1 MGKSHQNIAGQM
13 KTELEEPL
21 AAFAGAMKERRKIVQ
36 GGIEKLLKVKV
47 AQTQQV
53 NKTRDR
59 YEQECLKIK
68 GYLAQGHMVM
78 GQEERKNKAK
88 LEKTQINL
96 ATSNTEYENAVK
108 ILEET
113 TGRWNRD
120 WKAAADKF
128 QDLEEERLDFMKS
141 SLWSFANIASTVCV
155 SDDASC
161 EKVRLSLENCE
172 VEKDIV
178 RFIKE
183 RGTGQEIP
191 DPPKYINFCRGDVSD
206 TQSEASEDD
215 SYSVAQFQRTINPA
229 YRSSSPQPSTYES
242 HHNPQTSLAR
252 DLGHDPGTPPSR
264 EATLTPQKL
273 VTDRGKPPQ
282 LDYQP
287 QPSRLG
293 YDQSQHGPLAA
304 VPHDPYPM
312 DGMTMLCRT
321 GPPSE
326 RSSAHSPVRPSSR
339 DSQSEYSNPTS
350 FSSQEPPSGKTSPV
364 KQSAPPAERNLMKKK
379 SGFFQSHSP
388 FRRKSN
394 KEKDNSTVMTSSN
407 RNTWS
412 ASRTNNN
419 QNTPSRRDQTYG
431 QESRNMITGRATG
444 SPEPIDPNASYQL
457 NVGNN
462 VFDVA
467 TPDRKSKAAQN
478 KAAQQEDDADPI
490 AQALAELKGVTKAS
504 SSRMSAD
511 NYHGISTPAPG
522 ATPNSRPGGAQM
534 ANGALMAGMRGT
546 PPPSYDQPVQ
556 RLGLPQPAFTSKAMQ
571 QTRQKYVD
579 QTQNMFNSQGRSDSQ
594 GGYGSGSQ
602 SRPGTRG
609 NDMPRAA
616 SPAPP
621 RSASPRPGMQVDT
634 RQAYRSA
641 SPNPYGGS
649 QRRPHSESPQK
660 RGSDLGYYRHT
671 SPNDV
676 ARAVS
681 PAPFRDQDRPGSSHV
696 NNDMSIQLAPG
707 PDEGYGSK
715 GRASSRAGNVRPM
728 SHYGGQDGSGGASR
742 QRSKSVAEVRQFNR
756 EGRPILHFARALYMY
771 QAAIPEELS
780 FAKGDILAVLRHQD
794 DGWWEAEVAGKN
806 GRPGL
811 VPSNYLQNC

>member
-1 MGKSHQNIAGQM
+1 
-13 KTELEEPL
+13 
-21 AAFAGAMKERRKIVQ
+21 
-36 GGIEKLLKVKV
+36 
-47 AQTQQV
+47 
-53 NKTRDR
+53 
-59 YEQECLKIK
+59 
-68 GYLAQGHMVM
+68 M

-96 ATSNTEYENAVK
+96 ATSNTDYENAVK
-108 ILEET
+108 ALEET

-178 RFIKE
+178 SFIKE

-191 DPPKYINFCRGDVSD
+191 DPPKYINFRRGDVSD
-206 TQSEASEDD
+206 SQSEASDDD

-242 HHNPQTSLAR
+242 HHDPHSALVR
-252 DLGHDPGTPPSR
+252 DVGHDPQTPPSR
-264 EATLTPQKL
+264 EATLTPQKGIA
-273 VTDRGKPPQ
+273 DRSRQPQ
-282 LDYQP
+282 LDYQS
-287 QPSRLG
+287 QQHNKIG

-326 RSSAHSPVRPSSR
+326 LSSANSAMRPSSR
-339 DSQSEYSNPTS
+339 DSQSECSNPTS

-364 KQSAPPAERNLMKKK
+364 KQNPMPHEEKQVLKKK

-394 KEKDNSTVMTSSN
+394 KEKDHGAVTTPSS

-412 ASRTNNN
+412 ARTTT
-419 QNTPSRRDQTYG
+419 QNTPSRRPQMSDQDS
-431 QESRNMITGRATG
+431 QNMITDRATG
-444 SPEPIDPNASYQL
+444 SPEPIDPRASFQL

-467 TPDRKSKAAQN
+467 QPDREGKMVQN
-478 KAAQQEDDADPI
+478 ANEAEEALDPI
-490 AQALAELKGVTKAS
+490 AQALAELKGVTKQS
-504 SSRMSAD
+504 SSRISAD
-511 NYHGISTPAPG
+511 RYHGVPTPAPG
-522 ATPNSRPGGAQM
+522 STPNSRPGGVQM

-546 PPPSYDQPVQ
+546 PPPSYDQPVE

-579 QTQNMFNSQGRSDSQ
+579 QTQNMFNSSQGRQDSQ
-594 GGYGSGSQ
+594 GGYG

-609 NDMPRAA
+609 NDIPRAT

-621 RSASPRPGMQVDT
+621 RSASPRPGMQVDP
-634 RQAYRSA
+634 RQAYRSG

-649 QRRPHSESPQK
+649 QHNRAQTASAQK
-660 RGSDLGYYRHT
+660 RGSDQGYYRHT
-671 SPNDV
+671 SPNDIV
-676 ARAVS
+676 RAVS
-681 PAPFRDQDRPGSSHV
+681 PAPFRDQDRPSSSHV
-696 NNDMSIQLAPG
+696 SNDMSMQLANSPG
-707 PDEGYGSK
+707 DGYGSQK
-715 GRASSRAGNVRPM
+715 GRGGERQMAGNGRPM
-728 SHYGGQDGSGGASR
+728 SYYGGQGGGQGPGASR
-742 QRSKSVAEVRQFNR
+742 ERSKSVADVRKFTR
-756 EGRPILHFARALYMY
+756 DGRPILHFGK
-771 QAAIPEELS
+771 S
-780 FAKGDILAVLRHQD
+780 FLPSFDFIL
-794 DGWWEAEVAGKN
+794 
-806 GRPGL
+806 
-811 VPSNYLQNC
+811 C

>member
-1 MGKSHQNIAGQM
+1 
-13 KTELEEPL
+13 
-21 AAFAGAMKERRKIVQ
+21 
-36 GGIEKLLKVKV
+36 
-47 AQTQQV
+47 
-53 NKTRDR
+53 
-59 YEQECLKIK
+59 
-68 GYLAQGHMVM
+68 M

-108 ILEET
+108 ALEET

-172 VEKDIV
+172 VEKDIIG
-178 RFIKE
+178 FIRE

-191 DPPKYINFCRGDVSD
+191 DPPKYINFCRGDVD
-206 TQSEASEDD
+206 TQSEASEDEN
-215 SYSVAQFQRTINPA
+215 YSVAQFQRTINPA

-242 HHNPQTSLAR
+242 HHDPQSSLAR
-252 DLGHDPGTPPSR
+252 DLNHDPSTPPSR

-273 VTDRGKPPQ
+273 VTDRSRPPQ
-282 LDYQP
+282 LDYQS
-287 QPSRLG
+287 QPSRLP
-293 YDQSQHGPLAA
+293 YEQSQHGALAA

-321 GPPSE
+321 APPSE
-326 RSSAHSPVRPSSR
+326 RSSAHSPIRPSSR
-339 DSQSEYSNPTS
+339 DSQSDYSNPTS

-364 KQSAPPAERNLMKKK
+364 KQSGPPPGKNVLKKK

-388 FRRKSN
+388 FRRKST
-394 KEKDNSTVMTSSN
+394 KEKDEPTMMTPSN

-412 ASRTNNN
+412 ASRTNN
-419 QNTPSRRDQTYG
+419 QNSPSRRPQLYG
-431 QESRNMITGRATG
+431 QESQNMLTDRPSG
-444 SPEPIDPNASYQL
+444 SPEPVEPNTNYAL

-462 VFDVA
+462 VFDVS
-467 TPDRKSKAAQN
+467 TPGRKSKTTQN
-478 KAAQQEDDADPI
+478 HASQQDDDDLDPI

-511 NYHGISTPAPG
+511 NYHGIPTPAPG

-534 ANGALMAGMRGT
+534 ANGSLMGGMRGT
-546 PPPSYDQPVQ
+546 PPPSYDQPMQ

-571 QTRQKYVD
+571 QSTQKYVN
-579 QTQNMFNSQGRSDSQ
+579 QTQDMFGSQGRSDSQ
-594 GGYGSGSQ
+594 ARYGSGSQ

-641 SPNPYGGS
+641 SPNPYGSS
-649 QRRPHSESPQK
+649 QRRPQSESPQK
-660 RGSDLGYYRHT
+660 RGSDLGYYRHN

-681 PAPFRDQDRPGSSHV
+681 PTPYRDQQRPGSSH
-696 NNDMSIQLAPG
+696 NEMSMQLAQG
-707 PDEGYGSK
+707 PNEGYGSK
-715 GRASSRAGNVRPM
+715 GRASSRAGNGRPM
-728 SHYGGQDGSGGASR
+728 SHYDGQDGSGASR
-742 QRSKSVAEVRQFNR
+742 QRSKSVADVRQFNR
-756 EGRPILHFARALYMY
+756 EGRPILNF
-771 QAAIPEELS
+771 
-780 FAKGDILAVLRHQD
+780 
-794 DGWWEAEVAGKN
+794 GKF
-806 GRPGL
+806 PSL
-811 VPSNYLQNC
+811 VVYFDHADFHSSGTLHVSSSHP